1 MVNKVPST
9 GFAENKA
16 VLFTSSELR
25 QVLSAYAEGVLSK
38 NWRDYAID
46 SADKQTTFC
55 VIERGQ
61 GHPAAVLYSISRH
74 KSQKSGGRDYYR
86 VFDGERP
93 VCRSESFLEALN
105 MFRDIGKPGQKKKAF
120 KIVK

>member
-1 MVNKVPST
+1 MVIKVPST

-16 VLFTSSELR
+16 VLFTSAELR
-25 QVLSAYAEGVLSK
+25 QVLSAYAEGVLTK

-61 GHPAAVLYSISRH
+61 GQPAAVLYSISRN
-74 KSQKSGGRDYYR
+74 KPQKSGGNDYYR
-86 VFDGERP
+86 VFDGERQ

-105 MFRDIGKPGQKKKAF
+105 IFRAIGMPGQKKKKF
-120 KIVK
+120 KIIK